1 MQKQKKLFQQ
11 LEEKIASLTKK
22 KARLETDLALPD
34 VYSNKARF
42 LETEASYKINTEEL
56 QKANT
61 EYEIVFEKLMKLE
74 EKTG

>member
-1 MQKQKKLFQQ
+1 M
-11 LEEKIASLTKK
+11 
-22 KARLETDLALPD
+22 ETDLALPD